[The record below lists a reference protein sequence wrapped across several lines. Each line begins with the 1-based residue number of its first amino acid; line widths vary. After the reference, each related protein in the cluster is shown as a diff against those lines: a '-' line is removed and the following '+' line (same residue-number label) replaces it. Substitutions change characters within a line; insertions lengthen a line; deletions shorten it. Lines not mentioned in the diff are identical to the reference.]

1 MTKINGIMIHMVPL
15 AGNWEKH
22 GRFKYTLDFFD
33 SLALLNNYEV
43 HSKEIFEYASEIKK
57 TGMKCIL
64 ITLIKTF
71 KEKFIDHD
79 TFYNISGL
87 IDSD

>member
-1 MTKINGIMIHMVPL
+1 MIHMVPL
-15 AGNWEKH
+15 AGNWGKH
-22 GRFKYTLDFFD
+22 GRFKYTLEFFH
-33 SLALLNNYEV
+33 SLAEQNNYQIYN
-43 HSKEIFEYASEIKK
+43 HEIYDYNPDDKQG
-57 TGMKCIL
+57 GMKCIL